1 MTNITPYKAL
11 PPERY
16 LTISTSNYQATQTMQ
31 QLAHRLSH
39 TTTRIL
45 IEQILVRTFI
55 MSGYQDVPSD
65 EDTISLIADQI
76 IHQYPQLEVG
86 ELCIALKE
94 GLTGRYGPNYNR
106 IAIDTVGH
114 WISKY
119 YTITWPII
127 EARGVNRYLSAQ
139 KAETEPTEPPV
150 QMPGWFKDQMAALA
164 KRVKRHTHTPPE
176 PAPYRYISIED
187 YCHRHDIPA
196 AAFIKAHRDKW
207 EAAFMRDNAITEIT
221 ADQAQ
226 VVWWAGVKK
235 FLNEINNGK

>member
-1 MTNITPYKAL
+1 MTNITPHKAL
-11 PPERY
+11 PPDRY
-16 LTISTSNYQATQTMQ
+16 LTISSSNYTPTQTMA
-31 QLAHRLSH
+31 QLAQRLSH
-39 TTTRIL
+39 TTTRRL

-65 EDTISLIADQI
+65 EKTIGLIADQI

-106 IAIDTVGH
+106 IAIDTVGQ

-139 KAETEPTEPPV
+139 QALTTPTEPV
-150 QMPGWFKDQMAALA
+150 VEMPGWFKENMEALA
-164 KRVKRHTHTPPE
+164 KRVKRHIHTPQE

-187 YCHRHDIPA
+187 YCHRNQIPA
-196 AAFIKAHRDKW
+196 EAFIKAHKDKW
-207 EAAFMRDNAITEIT
+207 EAAFMRDNGVTEIT
-221 ADQAQ
+221 ADQAE
-226 VVWWAGVKK
+226 VVYWAGVKK
-235 FLNEINNGK
+235 FMNELNKGK